1 MRKMIKE
8 LKTKSIFGV
17 LMEQL
22 RIRNQY
28 SLFYC
33 GIFKQVEN
41 RYVNLDTKVEGTR
54 SNFTDVSKLT
64 IKCSNVNEA
73 KGSSYTNLPD
83 SSKCKNS
90 NMNPKNID
98 DRYVQYVFT
107 P

>member
-41 RYVNLDTKVEGTR
+41 
-54 SNFTDVSKLT
+54 
-64 IKCSNVNEA
+64 EA